1 MGGKN
6 TFILDEEKSGDNFK
20 RKRKEKKKKKL
31 KKVVNISITI
41 HNFNKTKV
49 ITDRNA
55 VNE

>member
-6 TFILDEEKSGDNFK
+6 TFIPQQQKRADNHK
-20 RKRKEKKKKKL
+20 RKRKQKKKKNL